1 MFERICEILF
11 EHYNISF
18 LKYENRNDF
27 VKCNVLHDFNIFN
40 DVFVD

>member
-18 LKYENRNDF
+18 LKYEYCNDF
-27 VKCNVLHDFNIFN
+27 VDR
-40 DVFVD
+40 DVFQSFCVENNVFID